1 MPPLPNTKINI
12 EKTMEVPFI
21 QPSEHKHCDKSEHG
35 SGESIESSSEGK
47 TLKKFLSLNLFSD

>member
-1 MPPLPNTKINI
+1 
-12 EKTMEVPFI
+12 MEVPFI

-47 TLKKFLSLNLFSD
+47 TFKKCLSLNLFSD